1 VPEGRVGCAEAME
14 PEEFFFVAF
23 VVSLIRMIVPR
34 KGKGN
39 MRRRAGACMEE
50 NGAMSRS
57 MER

>member
-1 VPEGRVGCAEAME
+1 MPKGRVGCAEALE
-14 PEEFFFVAF
+14 HEEASFLTF
-23 VVSLIRMIVPR
+23 VVSLIGMIVPR

-39 MRRRAGACMEE
+39 MRRRARACMEE

>member
-1 VPEGRVGCAEAME
+1 ME